1 MERIRTQIFHFG
13 TTRLEKL
20 FLAKHY
26 CTEIELE
33 KVYAVQKEYET
44 HIGTILLNW
53 GVITQEQLLEV
64 YSEYFSIALFN
75 RGNYGETHKVENSIP
90 NEFWLKYNLFPIVK
104 NTDKISLLTDNPY
117 NIKIFAFIEQE
128 LNLETEIF
136 LANTQTLDEYKILYE
151 EIDENSGIEYDEE
164 IDKLKELASE
174 APIIQKV
181 NAIFSR
187 AVNMR
192 VSDIHYESFKN
203 GMHVRFR
210 VDGKLQL
217 IERISA
223 VQKASIIARLKLL
236 SAMNIAENRLP
247 QDGRISIKVAGKD
260 IDIRASSIPT
270 ADGESF
276 VLRLL
281 GKQAVTYSLSHLDF
295 FEDHISILRDIM
307 QKPNGIFLTTGP
319 TGSGKT
325 TTLYSILNELNN
337 EDTKVIT
344 VEDPVEYEL
353 DGISQIQVKSEI
365 DFTFANALRSILR
378 QDPDVIMIGEIR
390 DEETARIAIQSALTG
405 HLVLSTL
412 HTNSALGAISRL
424 LDIGMEMFL
433 LNSSINAVMAQRLVR
448 KLCPHCKKE
457 TELLEETKSGLKI
470 DTLLRL
476 YPVDK
481 IEVYEPNGCE
491 ECNFTGY
498 KGRLPVAEIIPF
510 DSRLKDEFES
520 NENFSDIGKLGYR
533 SLKEDGILK
542 YLVGLTS
549 LNELSAL

>member
-1 MERIRTQIFHFG
+1 MEALF
-13 TTRLEKL
+13 LEK
-20 FLAKHY
+20 KY

-33 KVYAVQKEYET
+33 KVYAVQKEYQG

-53 GVITQEQLLEV
+53 GILTQEQLLEV
-64 YSEYFSIALFN
+64 YSEYFSIPLFDRN
-75 RGNYGETHKVENSIP
+75 NYGNAQKIETTIP
-90 NEFWLKYNLFPIVK
+90 NDFWLKYNLFPIK
-104 NTDKISLLTDNPY
+104 LESEIIYLLTDDPY
-117 NIKIFAFIEQE
+117 NIKIFSFIEQE
-128 LNLETEIF
+128 LNLETRLF
-136 LANTQTLDEYKILYE
+136 LANTQTLDEYKMLYE
-151 EIDENSGIEYDEE
+151 EIDEDGGIEYDEE

-181 NAIFSR
+181 NAIFTR
-187 AVNMR
+187 AVNMH

-217 IERISA
+217 IERINA
-223 VQKASIIARLKLL
+223 GQKASIIARLKLL

-281 GKQAVTYSLSHLDF
+281 GKQAVTYSLAYLDF
-295 FEDHISILRDIM
+295 FEDHVQLLQEIM
-307 QKPNGIFLTTGP
+307 KKPNGIFLTTGP

-325 TTLYSILNELNN
+325 TTLYSILNELNT

-390 DEETARIAIQSALTG
+390 DEETAQIAIQSALTG

-448 KLCPHCKKE
+448 KLCPSCKKE
-457 TELLEETKSGLKI
+457 SQLSDEIKEGLKVDELLN
-470 DTLLRL
+470 L

-481 IEVYEPNGCE
+481 VTIFEPNGCE

-510 DSRLKDEFES
+510 DSRLKDEFEK

-533 SLKEDGILK
+533 SLREDGILK

-549 LNELSAL
+549 LSELSAL

>member
-1 MERIRTQIFHFG
+1 ME
-13 TTRLEKL
+13 EL
-20 FLAKHY
+20 FLAKGY
-26 CTEIELE
+26 CTQIELE
-33 KVYAVQKEYET
+33 KVYAVQKEYQG

-53 GVITQEQLLEV
+53 GIITQEQLIEV
-64 YSEYFSIALFN
+64 YSEYFSIPVFN
-75 RGNYGETHKVENSIP
+75 SDDFDDIKKIETTIP
-90 NEFWLKYNLFPIVK
+90 NEFWLKYNLFPIK
-104 NTDKISLLTDNPY
+104 EDRDYIYLLTNDPY
-117 NIKIFAFIEQE
+117 NIKVFSFIEQE
-128 LNLETEIF
+128 LQKEIKLF
-136 LANTQTLDEYKILYE
+136 LTTTQILDEYRLLYE
-151 EIDENSGIEYDEE
+151 EIDEGDGIEYDEE

-187 AVNMR
+187 AVGMR

-203 GMHVRFR
+203 GMNVRFR
-210 VDGKLQL
+210 IDGKLQL
-217 IERISA
+217 IERISSA
-223 VQKASIIARLKLL
+223 QKASIIARLKLL
-236 SAMNIAENRLP
+236 SSMNIAENRLP
-247 QDGRISIKVAGKD
+247 QDGRISIKVGGKD

-281 GKQAVTYSLSHLDF
+281 GKQAVTYSLGHLDF

-307 QKPNGIFLTTGP
+307 KKPNGIFLTTGP

-325 TTLYSILNELNN
+325 TTLYSILNELNS
-337 EDTKVIT
+337 EDTKIIT

-424 LDIGMEMFL
+424 LDIGIEMFL

-448 KLCPHCKKE
+448 KLCPACKKPSH
-457 TELLEETKSGLKI
+457 LSEEIREGLK
-470 DTLLRL
+470 
-476 YPVDK
+476 VDK
-481 IEVYEPNGCE
+481 LLKSYPIEEITVFEPHGCE

-510 DSRLKDEFES
+510 DNKVKSEFEKD
-520 NENFSDIGKLGYR
+520 ENFSDIEKLGYR
-533 SLKEDGILK
+533 SLREDGILK
-542 YLVGLTS
+542 YLIGLTS
-549 LNELSAL
+549 LQELGAL

>member
-1 MERIRTQIFHFG
+1 MET
-13 TTRLEKL
+13 L
-20 FLAKHY
+20 FLAKKY
-26 CTEIELE
+26 CSELELE
-33 KVYAVQKEYET
+33 KVHAVQKEYEG

-53 GVITQEQLLEV
+53 GIITQEQLLEV
-64 YSEYFSIALFN
+64 YSDYFSIPLFDPN
-75 RGNYGETHKVENSIP
+75 RHGEIQKIETFIP
-90 NEFWLKYNLFPIVK
+90 YEFWLKYNLFPIK
-104 NTDKISLLTDNPY
+104 QESKHIYLITDNPY
-117 NIKIFAFIEQE
+117 NLKVFSFIEQE
-128 LNLETEIF
+128 LDLEVNLV
-136 LANTQTLDEYKILYE
+136 LANTQELDLFKVLYENLDEE
-151 EIDENSGIEYDEE
+151 SGIEYDEE

-181 NAIFSR
+181 NAIFTR

-217 IERISA
+217 IERINA
-223 VQKASIIARLKLL
+223 GQKASIIARLKLL
-236 SAMNIAENRLP
+236 SSMNIAENRLP

-281 GKQAVTYSLSHLDF
+281 GKQAVTYSLAYLDF
-295 FEDHISILRDIM
+295 FEDHVKLLQEIM

-325 TTLYSILNELNN
+325 TTLYSILNELNT

-390 DEETARIAIQSALTG
+390 DSETAKIAIQSALTG

-412 HTNSALGAISRL
+412 HTNSAVGAIARL
-424 LDIGMEMFL
+424 LDMGMEYFL
-433 LNSSINAVMAQRLVR
+433 LKSSIVGLMAQRLSR
-448 KLCPHCKKE
+448 KLCTECKELTNVTQEQRAAYNIDELEKYIESPLNPSKAVGCKK
-457 TELLEETKSGLKI
+457 
-470 DTLLRL
+470 
-476 YPVDK
+476 
-481 IEVYEPNGCE
+481 
-491 ECNFTGY
+491 CNFTGY
-498 KGRLPVAEIIPF
+498 KGRMPILEIVPF
-510 DSRLKDEFES
+510 DEKLVQKIDANRDFD
-520 NENFSDIGKLGYR
+520 DIRSLGYR
-533 SLKEDGILK
+533 TLQDDGVLKFLQGEISIEEVIKL
-542 YLVGLTS
+542 
-549 LNELSAL
+549 A

>member
-1 MERIRTQIFHFG
+1 MEELF
-13 TTRLEKL
+13 LEK
-20 FLAKHY
+20 KY
-26 CTEIELE
+26 CTQIELE
-33 KVYAVQKEYET
+33 KVYAVQKEYQG

-64 YSEYFSIALFN
+64 YSEYFSIPLFN
-75 RGNYGETHKVENSIP
+75 RDNYGDTQKIETSIP
-90 NEFWLKYNLFPIVK
+90 HDFWLKYNLFPIK
-104 NTDKISLLTDNPY
+104 QENETIHLITDDPY
-117 NIKIFAFIEQE
+117 NIKIFSFIEQE
-128 LNLETEIF
+128 LNLETDIF
-136 LANTQTLDEYKILYE
+136 LANTQTLDEYKMLYE
-151 EIDENSGIEYDEE
+151 EIDEDGGIEYDEE

-181 NAIFSR
+181 NAIFTR

-217 IERISA
+217 IERINA
-223 VQKASIIARLKLL
+223 GQKASIIARLKLL
-236 SAMNIAENRLP
+236 SSMNIAENRLP

-281 GKQAVTYSLSHLDF
+281 GKQAVTYSLAYLDF
-295 FEDHISILRDIM
+295 FEDHVKLLQEIM
-307 QKPNGIFLTTGP
+307 KKPNGIFLTTGP

-448 KLCPHCKKE
+448 KLCPSCKKE
-457 TELLEETKSGLKI
+457 SHLSPETKEGLKI
-470 DTLLRL
+470 DELLNL

-481 IEVYEPNGCE
+481 ITIFEPNGCE

-510 DSRLKDEFES
+510 DSRLKDEFEKD
-520 NENFSDIGKLGYR
+520 ENFSDIGKLGYR
-533 SLKEDGILK
+533 SLREDGILK

-549 LNELSAL
+549 LSELSAL

>member
-1 MERIRTQIFHFG
+1 
-13 TTRLEKL
+13 LEEL
-20 FLAKHY
+20 FLAKGY
-26 CTEIELE
+26 CTEVELE
-33 KVYAVQKEYET
+33 KVRAVQKEYQG

-53 GVITQEQLLEV
+53 GIITQEQLLEV
-64 YSEYFSIALFN
+64 YSEYFSIPLFN
-75 RGNYGETHKVENSIP
+75 RDNFGEAQKVETTISDD
-90 NEFWLKYNLFPIVK
+90 FWLKYNLFPIQKDNKKIYLV
-104 NTDKISLLTDNPY
+104 TDEPY
-117 NIKIFAFIEQE
+117 NIKVFSFVEQE
-128 LNLETEIF
+128 LDLEVQLF
-136 LANTQTLDEYKILYE
+136 LANTQTLDEYKMLYE
-151 EIDENSGIEYDEE
+151 EIDDDGGIEYDEE

-181 NAIFSR
+181 NAIFTR
-187 AVNMR
+187 AVGMR

-223 VQKASIIARLKLL
+223 SQKASIIARLKLL
-236 SAMNIAENRLP
+236 SSMNIAENRLP

-281 GKQAVTYSLSHLDF
+281 GKQAVTYSLEYLDF
-295 FEDHISILRDIM
+295 FEDHVNLLKEIM
-307 QKPNGIFLTTGP
+307 KKPNGIFLTTGP

-325 TTLYSILNELNN
+325 TTLYSILNELNT

-424 LDIGMEMFL
+424 LDIGIEMFL

-448 KLCPHCKKE
+448 KLCPSCKKE
-457 TELLEETKSGLKI
+457 SELSNEMREGLKVDELLK
-470 DTLLRL
+470 R
-476 YPVDK
+476 YPIDK
-481 IEVYEPNGCE
+481 ITTFEPHGCE

-510 DSRLKDEFES
+510 DNRVKDEFEKD
-520 NENFSDIGKLGYR
+520 ENFSDIGKLGYR
-533 SLKEDGILK
+533 SLREDGILK

-549 LNELSAL
+549 LSELGAL

>member
-1 MERIRTQIFHFG
+1 MEN
-13 TTRLEKL
+13 L
-20 FLAKHY
+20 FLKKGY

-33 KVYAVQKEYET
+33 KVYAVQKEYQT

-64 YSEYFSIALFN
+64 YSEYFGIPLFN
-75 RGNYGETHKVENSIP
+75 RGTYEEAQKIETSIP
-90 NEFWLKYNLFPIVK
+90 NEFFLKYNLFPIVK
-104 NTDKISLLTDNPY
+104 DSKKISLITDNPY
-117 NIKIFAFIEQE
+117 NINIFSFIEQE
-128 LNLETEIF
+128 LDIEGDIF
-136 LANTQTLDEYKILYE
+136 LANTQSLDEYKILYE

-181 NAIFSR
+181 NAIFTR

-192 VSDIHYESFKN
+192 VSDIHYEAFKN

-217 IERISA
+217 IERITA
-223 VQKASIIARLKLL
+223 GQKASIIARLKLL

-325 TTLYSILNELNN
+325 TTLYGALNEIKSVT
-337 EDTKVIT
+337 DKTIT
-344 VEDPVEYEL
+344 VEDPVEYQMEGIQQVQINKNAEL
-353 DGISQIQVKSEI
+353 GFPD
-365 DFTFANALRSILR
+365 ALRSILR
-378 QDPDVIMIGEIR
+378 QDPDKIMIGEIR
-390 DEETARIAIQSALTG
+390 DQETLRIAIQAALTG

-412 HTNSALGAISRL
+412 HTNSALAAIGRMLDMGIESYLISGALVAIQ
-424 LDIGMEMFL
+424 G
-433 LNSSINAVMAQRLVR
+433 QRLVR
-448 KLCPHCKKE
+448 KICQNCKEK
-457 TELLEETKSGLKI
+457 TELSPKLYEDIKNYVPADATFYEGKGCAICNDSGYAGREMISEVLVISELMSTMIANGASKEELAI
-470 DTLLRL
+470 QA
-476 YPVDK
+476 DK
-481 IEVYEPNGCE
+481 EGFFSMFQDGIQKALAGK
-491 ECNFTGY
+491 TTA
-498 KGRLPVAEIIPF
+498 KEII
-510 DSRLKDEFES
+510 RVA
-520 NENFSDIGKLGYR
+520 R
-533 SLKEDGILK
+533 S
-542 YLVGLTS
+542 
-549 LNELSAL
+549 

>member
-1 MERIRTQIFHFG
+1 
-13 TTRLEKL
+13 LENL
-20 FLAKHY
+20 FLKKGY

-33 KVYAVQKEYET
+33 KVYAVQKEYQT

-53 GVITQEQLLEV
+53 GVITQEQLIEV
-64 YSEYFSIALFN
+64 YSEYFSISLFN
-75 RGNYGETHKVENSIP
+75 KSMSGEAQKIETSIP
-90 NEFWLKYNLFPIVK
+90 NSFWLKYNLFPII
-104 NTDKISLLTDNPY
+104 NLHQKISLITDNPY
-117 NIKIFAFIEQE
+117 NIKIFSFIEQE
-128 LNLETEIF
+128 LELEVELF

-151 EIDENSGIEYDEE
+151 EIDENSGVEYDEE

-181 NAIFSR
+181 NAIFTR

-223 VQKASIIARLKLL
+223 GQKASIIARLKLL

-307 QKPNGIFLTTGP
+307 KKPNGIFLTTGP

-325 TTLYSILNELNN
+325 TTLYSILNELNS

-448 KLCPHCKKE
+448 KLCPHCKE
-457 TELLEETKSGLKI
+457 STTISHEINEGLKI
-470 DTLLRL
+470 NDLLSL
-476 YPVDK
+476 YPVEE
-481 IEVYEPNGCE
+481 ITVFEPKGCD

-510 DSRLKDEFES
+510 DSKLKDEFEK

-533 SLKEDGILK
+533 SLREDGILK

-549 LNELSAL
+549 LSELGSL

>member
-1 MERIRTQIFHFG
+1 
-13 TTRLEKL
+13 
-20 FLAKHY
+20 
-26 CTEIELE
+26 
-33 KVYAVQKEYET
+33 
-44 HIGTILLNW
+44 
-53 GVITQEQLLEV
+53 
-64 YSEYFSIALFN
+64 
-75 RGNYGETHKVENSIP
+75 
-90 NEFWLKYNLFPIVK
+90 
-104 NTDKISLLTDNPY
+104 
-117 NIKIFAFIEQE
+117 
-128 LNLETEIF
+128 
-136 LANTQTLDEYKILYE
+136 
-151 EIDENSGIEYDEE
+151 
-164 IDKLKELASE
+164 
-174 APIIQKV
+174 
-181 NAIFSR
+181 
-187 AVNMR
+187 
-192 VSDIHYESFKN
+192 
-203 GMHVRFR
+203 
-210 VDGKLQL
+210 
-217 IERISA
+217 
-223 VQKASIIARLKLL
+223 
-236 SAMNIAENRLP
+236 MNIAENRLP

-307 QKPNGIFLTTGP
+307 KKPNGIFLTTGP

-448 KLCPHCKKE
+448 KLCPHCKEE
-457 TELLEETKSGLKI
+457 TELLNETKSGLKI
-470 DTLLRL
+470 DKLLER
-476 YPVDK
+476 YPVEK
-481 IEVYEPNGCE
+481 IEVYEPKGCE

-510 DSRLKDEFES
+510 DSRLKDEFEA

-533 SLKEDGILK
+533 SLREDGILK

-549 LNELSAL
+549 LSELGAL

>member
-1 MERIRTQIFHFG
+1 MEEIFLNRG
-13 TTRLEKL
+13 
-20 FLAKHY
+20 Y
-26 CTEIELE
+26 CTEDDIE
-33 KVYAVQKEYET
+33 KVKAVQKEFQGR
-44 HIGTILLNW
+44 IGVMLLNW
-53 GVITQEQLLEV
+53 GVITQDQLLEV
-64 YSEYFSIALFN
+64 YSEYFSIPLFD
-75 RGNYGETHKVENSIP
+75 RSLYGDATKIITDIP
-90 NEFWLKYNLFPIVK
+90 NEFWLKHNLFPLKKDTSTIY
-104 NTDKISLLTDNPY
+104 LLSDDPY
-117 NIKIFAFIEQE
+117 KAKIFSFIEQE
-128 LNLETEIF
+128 LNLEVKSL
-136 LANTQTLDEYKILYE
+136 LAITQVLDEYKILYE
-151 EIDENSGIEYDEE
+151 DMDDSDGIEYDEE

-181 NAIFSR
+181 NSIFTR

-217 IERISA
+217 VERISA
-223 VQKASIIARLKLL
+223 SQKSSIIARLKLL

-281 GKQAVTYSLSHLDF
+281 GKQAVTYSLAHLDF
-295 FEDHISILRDIM
+295 FDDHIKLLREIV
-307 QKPNGIFLTTGP
+307 KTPHGIFLTTGP

-325 TTLYSILNELNN
+325 TTLYSILNELNT

-448 KLCPHCKKE
+448 KLCPNCKVESSLTKE
-457 TELLEETKSGLKI
+457 SREGLKI
-470 DTLLRL
+470 DELLQL
-476 YPVDK
+476 YPLDRVS
-481 IEVYEPNGCE
+481 IFEPSGCE

-510 DSRLKDEFES
+510 NHQVKDEFEKNS
-520 NENFSDIGKLGYR
+520 NFSDIGRLGYR
-533 SLKEDGILK
+533 SLKEDAILK
-542 YLVGLTS
+542 YLSGLTS
-549 LNELSAL
+549 LQELSGI

>member
-1 MERIRTQIFHFG
+1 MET
-13 TTRLEKL
+13 L
-20 FLAKHY
+20 FLERGY
-26 CTEIELE
+26 CTPEDIE
-33 KVYAVQKEYET
+33 KVAVVQKEY
-44 HIGTILLNW
+44 HSRIGIMLLNW
-53 GVITQEQLLEV
+53 GVITQEQLLDV
-64 YSEYFSIALFN
+64 YSNFFKIPLFQKSIDVDVEKI
-75 RGNYGETHKVENSIP
+75 ETTIQN
-90 NEFWLKYNLFPIVK
+90 NFWIQHNLFPFKK
-104 NTDKISLLTDNPY
+104 NLHLLYLLTDNPY
-117 NIKIFAFIEQE
+117 SSKIVSFVEQE
-128 LNLETEIF
+128 LDIDVEIF
-136 LANTQTLDEYKILYE
+136 LTDTQTVDEYRVLYE
-151 EIDENSGIEYDEE
+151 NVEENSGIEYDEE

-181 NAIFSR
+181 NSIFTR

-217 IERISA
+217 IERITA
-223 VQKASIIARLKLL
+223 MQKASIIARLKLL

-307 QKPNGIFLTTGP
+307 KKPNGIFLTTGP

-325 TTLYSILNELNN
+325 TTLYSILNELNT

-390 DEETARIAIQSALTG
+390 DQETARIAIQSALTG

-448 KLCPHCKKE
+448 KLCPECKKE
-457 TELLEETKSGLKI
+457 TDLLDETTEGLKI
-470 DTLLRL
+470 HSLLQR
-476 YPVDK
+476 YPLDK
-481 IEVYEPNGCE
+481 VEVYEPTGCE
-491 ECNFTGY
+491 SCNFTGY

-510 DSRLKDEFES
+510 NNELKDEFEK

-549 LNELSAL
+549 LQELSAL

>member
-1 MERIRTQIFHFG
+1 
-13 TTRLEKL
+13 LETL
-20 FLAKHY
+20 FLAKKY
-26 CTEIELE
+26 CTETELE
-33 KVYAVQKEYET
+33 KVFAVQKEYQG
-44 HIGTILLNW
+44 HVGTILLNW
-53 GVITQEQLLEV
+53 GVITQDQLLEV
-64 YSEYFSIALFN
+64 YSEYFSISLFN
-75 RGNYGETHKVENSIP
+75 RTNYGETQKVETSIP
-90 NEFWLKYNLFPIVK
+90 NDFWIKYNLFPIEQD
-104 NTDKISLLTDNPY
+104 NEIIYLLTNDPY
-117 NIKIFAFIEQE
+117 NVKIFSFIEQE
-128 LNLETEIF
+128 LNLEINLL
-136 LANTQTLDEYKILYE
+136 LANTQALDEYKVLYE
-151 EIDENSGIEYDEE
+151 NIDEDFGIEYDEE

-181 NAIFSR
+181 NAIFTR
-187 AVNMR
+187 AVSMR

-217 IERISA
+217 IERISVA
-223 VQKASIIARLKLL
+223 QKASIIARLKLL
-236 SAMNIAENRLP
+236 SSMNIAENRLP

-295 FEDHISILRDIM
+295 FEDHISVLRDIM

-448 KLCPHCKKE
+448 KLCPSCKQKV
-457 TELLEETKSGLKI
+457 ELLNETNEGLKI
-470 DTLLRL
+470 DKLLKL
-476 YPVDK
+476 YP
-481 IEVYEPNGCE
+481 IEEITVFEPKGCE

-510 DSRLKDEFES
+510 DSKLKNEFEQ

-533 SLKEDGILK
+533 SLKEDAILK

-549 LNELSAL
+549 LQELSVL

>member
-1 MERIRTQIFHFG
+1 ME
-13 TTRLEKL
+13 LD
-20 FLAKHY
+20 
-26 CTEIELE
+26 
-33 KVYAVQKEYET
+33 KVYAVQKEYHT

-64 YSEYFSIALFN
+64 YSDYFKIPLFDKN
-75 RGNYGETHKVENSIP
+75 SQLEVEKIETTIP
-90 NEFWLKYNLFPIVK
+90 VDFWLKYNLFPIK
-104 NTDKISLLTDNPY
+104 EESDSISLITDNPY
-117 NIKIFAFIEQE
+117 NIKIFSFIEQE
-128 LNLETEIF
+128 LAVEINLF
-136 LANTQTLDEYKILYE
+136 LANRQALDEYKVLYE
-151 EIDENSGIEYDEE
+151 EIDENSGVEYDEE

-181 NAIFSR
+181 NAIFTR

-192 VSDIHYESFKN
+192 VSDIHYEAFKN

-217 IERISA
+217 IERITA
-223 VQKASIIARLKLL
+223 AQKASIIARLKLL
-236 SAMNIAENRLP
+236 SSMNIAENRLP

-295 FEDHISILRDIM
+295 FEDHIAILRDIM
-307 QKPNGIFLTTGP
+307 KKPNGIFLTTGP

-325 TTLYSILNELNN
+325 TTLYSILNELNS

-448 KLCPHCKKE
+448 KLCSSCKVESELSKE
-457 TELLEETKSGLKI
+457 TKEGLKI
-470 DTLLRL
+470 PELMRL

-481 IEVYEPNGCE
+481 VTIFEPSGCE
-491 ECNFTGY
+491 ACNFTGY

-510 DSRLKDEFES
+510 DSRLKNEFEA
-520 NENFSDIGKLGYR
+520 NENFSDIAKLGYR

-549 LNELSAL
+549 LSELSAL

>member
-1 MERIRTQIFHFG
+1 METLF
-13 TTRLEKL
+13 LEK
-20 FLAKHY
+20 KY
-26 CTEIELE
+26 CTEVELE
-33 KVYAVQKEYET
+33 KVYAVQKEYKG

-64 YSEYFSIALFN
+64 YSEYFSIPLFN
-75 RGNYGETHKVENSIP
+75 KDLYPVSQKIETTIP
-90 NEFWLKYNLFPIVK
+90 NEFWLKYNIFPLK
-104 NTDKISLLTDNPY
+104 EDNNKIYLLTDEPY
-117 NIKIFAFIEQE
+117 NIKIFSFIEQE
-128 LNLETEIF
+128 LKLEVVLF
-136 LANTQTLDEYKILYE
+136 LTNTQLLDEYKILYE
-151 EIDENSGIEYDEE
+151 DVDGDSGIEYDEE

-181 NAIFSR
+181 NAIFTR
-187 AVNMR
+187 AVTMR

-217 IERISA
+217 IERITIA
-223 VQKASIIARLKLL
+223 QKASIIARLKLL
-236 SAMNIAENRLP
+236 SSMNIAENRLP

-281 GKQAVTYSLSHLDF
+281 GKQAVTYSLGYLDF
-295 FEDHISILRDIM
+295 FDDHINILRDIM
-307 QKPNGIFLTTGP
+307 KKPNGIFLTTGP

-325 TTLYSILNELNN
+325 TTLYSILNELNS

-448 KLCPHCKKE
+448 KLCPDCKKE
-457 TELLEETKSGLKI
+457 TTFLEETKEGLKI
-470 DTLLRL
+470 DRLLDL
-476 YPVDK
+476 YPLDK
-481 IEVYEPNGCE
+481 IEVYEPVGCE
-491 ECNFTGY
+491 QCNFTGY

-510 DSRLKDEFES
+510 NNKLKDEFEK

-549 LNELSAL
+549 LQELGSL

>member
-1 MERIRTQIFHFG
+1 ME
-13 TTRLEKL
+13 EL
-20 FLAKHY
+20 FLAKGY
-26 CTEIELE
+26 CTEVELE
-33 KVYAVQKEYET
+33 KVRAVQKEYQG

-53 GVITQEQLLEV
+53 GIITQEQLLEV
-64 YSEYFSIALFN
+64 YSEYFSIPLFN
-75 RGNYGETHKVENSIP
+75 RDSFGEAQKVETTISDD
-90 NEFWLKYNLFPIVK
+90 FWLKYNLFPIQKDNKKIYLV
-104 NTDKISLLTDNPY
+104 TDEPY
-117 NIKIFAFIEQE
+117 NIKVFSFVEQE
-128 LNLETEIF
+128 LDLEVQLF
-136 LANTQTLDEYKILYE
+136 LANTQILDEYKMLYE
-151 EIDENSGIEYDEE
+151 EIDDDGGIEYDEE

-181 NAIFSR
+181 NAIFTR
-187 AVNMR
+187 AVGMR

-223 VQKASIIARLKLL
+223 SQKASIIARLKLL
-236 SAMNIAENRLP
+236 SSMNIAENRLP

-281 GKQAVTYSLSHLDF
+281 GKQAVTYSLEYLDF
-295 FEDHISILRDIM
+295 FEDHVNLLKEIM
-307 QKPNGIFLTTGP
+307 KKPNGIFLTTGP

-325 TTLYSILNELNN
+325 TTLYSILNELNT

-424 LDIGMEMFL
+424 LDIGIEMFL

-448 KLCPHCKKE
+448 KLCPSCKKE
-457 TELLEETKSGLKI
+457 SELSNEMREGLKVDELLK
-470 DTLLRL
+470 R

-481 IEVYEPNGCE
+481 ITTFEPHGCE

-510 DSRLKDEFES
+510 DNRVKDEFEKD
-520 NENFSDIGKLGYR
+520 ENFSDIGKLGYR
-533 SLKEDGILK
+533 SLREDGILK

-549 LNELSAL
+549 LSELGAL

>member
-1 MERIRTQIFHFG
+1 ME
-13 TTRLEKL
+13 EL
-20 FLAKHY
+20 FLAKKY
-26 CTEIELE
+26 CTISELE
-33 KVYAVQKEYET
+33 KVRAVQKEYQG

-53 GVITQEQLLEV
+53 GIITQEQLLEV
-64 YSEYFSIALFN
+64 YSEYFSIPLFKRDN
-75 RGNYGETHKVENSIP
+75 FGEAQKIETSIP
-90 NEFWLKYNLFPIVK
+90 NDFWLKYNLLPIK
-104 NTDKISLLTDNPY
+104 KDNKKIYLITDDPY
-117 NIKIFAFIEQE
+117 NIKVFSFIEQE
-128 LNLETEIF
+128 LNLEIALF
-136 LANTQTLDEYKILYE
+136 LATTQTLDEYKVLYE
-151 EIDENSGIEYDEE
+151 EIDDNGDIEYDEE

-181 NAIFSR
+181 NAIFTR

-217 IERISA
+217 IERISSS
-223 VQKASIIARLKLL
+223 QKASIIARLKLL

-281 GKQAVTYSLSHLDF
+281 GKQAVTYSLEYLDF
-295 FEDHISILRDIM
+295 FEDHVNLLQEIM
-307 QKPNGIFLTTGP
+307 KKPNGIFLTTGP

-325 TTLYSILNELNN
+325 TTLYSILNELNT

-424 LDIGMEMFL
+424 LDIGIEMFL

-448 KLCPHCKKE
+448 KLCPSCKKE
-457 TELLEETKSGLKI
+457 SQLSNEMREGLKV
-470 DTLLRL
+470 DKLLKL
-476 YPVDK
+476 YPVDN
-481 IEVYEPNGCE
+481 ITTFEPHGCE

-510 DSRLKDEFES
+510 NNKIKNEFEKD
-520 NENFSDIGKLGYR
+520 ENFSDIGELGYR
-533 SLKEDGILK
+533 SLREDGILK
-542 YLVGLTS
+542 YLIGLTS
-549 LNELSAL
+549 LSELGAL

>member
-1 MERIRTQIFHFG
+1 MET
-13 TTRLEKL
+13 L
-20 FLAKHY
+20 FLAKKY
-26 CTEIELE
+26 CTETELE
-33 KVYAVQKEYET
+33 KVFAVQKEYQG
-44 HIGTILLNW
+44 HVGTILLNW
-53 GVITQEQLLEV
+53 GVITQDQLLEV
-64 YSEYFSIALFN
+64 YSEYFSISLFN
-75 RGNYGETHKVENSIP
+75 RTNYGETQKVETSIP
-90 NEFWLKYNLFPIVK
+90 NDFWIKYNLFPIEQ
-104 NTDKISLLTDNPY
+104 DSEIIYLLTNDPY
-117 NIKIFAFIEQE
+117 NVKIFSFIEQE
-128 LNLETEIF
+128 LNLEINLL
-136 LANTQTLDEYKILYE
+136 LANTQALDEYKVLYE
-151 EIDENSGIEYDEE
+151 NIDEDFGIEYDEE

-181 NAIFSR
+181 NAIFTR
-187 AVNMR
+187 AVSMR

-217 IERISA
+217 IERISVA
-223 VQKASIIARLKLL
+223 QKASIIARLKLL
-236 SAMNIAENRLP
+236 SSMNIAENRLP

-295 FEDHISILRDIM
+295 FEDHISVLRDIM

-448 KLCPHCKKE
+448 KLCPSCKQKV
-457 TELLEETKSGLKI
+457 ELLNETNEGLKI
-470 DTLLRL
+470 DKLLKL
-476 YPVDK
+476 YP
-481 IEVYEPNGCE
+481 IEEITVFEPKGCE

-510 DSRLKDEFES
+510 DSKLKNEFEQ

-533 SLKEDGILK
+533 SLKEDAILK

-549 LNELSAL
+549 LQELSVL

>member
-1 MERIRTQIFHFG
+1 MEEI
-13 TTRLEKL
+13 
-20 FLAKHY
+20 FLAKGY
-26 CTEIELE
+26 CTEIEIE
-33 KVYAVQKEYET
+33 KVRAVQKEYQG

-53 GVITQEQLLEV
+53 GIITEEQLLEV
-64 YSEYFSIALFN
+64 YAEYFSIPIFN
-75 RGNYGETHKVENSIP
+75 RADYEDAKKIETTIP
-90 NEFWLKYNLFPIVK
+90 NDFWLKYNIFPILLDK
-104 NTDKISLLTDNPY
+104 NSINLITDNPY
-117 NIKIFAFIEQE
+117 NIKIFSFIEQE
-128 LNLETEIF
+128 LEVETHIF
-136 LANTQTLDEYKILYE
+136 LASVQSIDEYRVLYE
-151 EIDENSGIEYDEE
+151 EIDEDSGVEYDEE

-181 NAIFSR
+181 NAIFTR

-217 IERISA
+217 IERINA
-223 VQKASIIARLKLL
+223 GQKASIIARLKLL
-236 SAMNIAENRLP
+236 SSMNIAENRLP

-281 GKQAVTYSLSHLDF
+281 GKQAVTYSLAYLDF
-295 FEDHISILRDIM
+295 FEDHVEILRDIM
-307 QKPNGIFLTTGP
+307 KKPNGIFLTTGP

-325 TTLYSILNELNN
+325 TTLYSILNELNS

-448 KLCPHCKKE
+448 KLCPACKKE
-457 TELLEETKSGLKI
+457 SELSNETREGLKV
-470 DTLLRL
+470 DNLLKL
-476 YPVDK
+476 YPIDN
-481 IEVYEPNGCE
+481 ITLFEPNGCE

-510 DSRLKDEFES
+510 DSILKDEFEK

-533 SLKEDGILK
+533 SLREDGILK

-549 LNELSAL
+549 LSELSSL

>member
-1 MERIRTQIFHFG
+1 ME
-13 TTRLEKL
+13 EL
-20 FLAKHY
+20 FLAKGY
-26 CTEIELE
+26 CTEVELE
-33 KVYAVQKEYET
+33 KVRAVQKEYQG

-53 GVITQEQLLEV
+53 GIITQEQLLEV
-64 YSEYFSIALFN
+64 YSEYFSIPLFN
-75 RGNYGETHKVENSIP
+75 RDNFGEAQKVETSISDD
-90 NEFWLKYNLFPIVK
+90 FWLKSNLFPITKDSK
-104 NTDKISLLTDNPY
+104 NIYLLTDDPY
-117 NIKIFAFIEQE
+117 NIKIFSFVEQE
-128 LNLETEIF
+128 LNLEVDLF

-151 EIDENSGIEYDEE
+151 EIEDDGIEYDEE

-181 NAIFSR
+181 NAIFTR

-223 VQKASIIARLKLL
+223 SQKASIIARLKLL
-236 SAMNIAENRLP
+236 SSMNIAENRLP

-281 GKQAVTYSLSHLDF
+281 GKQAVTYSLEYLDF
-295 FEDHISILRDIM
+295 FEDHVNLLKEIM
-307 QKPNGIFLTTGP
+307 KKPNGIFLTTGP

-325 TTLYSILNELNN
+325 TTLYSILNELNT

-424 LDIGMEMFL
+424 LDIGIEMFL

-448 KLCPHCKKE
+448 KLCPSCKKE
-457 TELLEETKSGLKI
+457 SELSNEMREGLKVDELLK
-470 DTLLRL
+470 R

-481 IEVYEPNGCE
+481 ITTFEPHGCE

-510 DSRLKDEFES
+510 DSKVKDEFEKD
-520 NENFSDIGKLGYR
+520 ENFSDIGKLGYR
-533 SLKEDGILK
+533 SLREDGILK

-549 LNELSAL
+549 LSELGAL

>member
-1 MERIRTQIFHFG
+1 MEA
-13 TTRLEKL
+13 L
-20 FLAKHY
+20 FIAKKY
-26 CTEIELE
+26 CTENELE
-33 KVYAVQKEYET
+33 KVYAVQKEYQG

-64 YSEYFSIALFN
+64 YSEYFSIPLFN
-75 RGNYGETHKVENSIP
+75 RDDFAEAQKVETSIP
-90 NEFWLKYNLFPIVK
+90 NDFWLKYNLFPVK
-104 NTDKISLLTDNPY
+104 QENKTIYLLTDDPY
-117 NIKIFAFIEQE
+117 NIKIFSFIEQE
-128 LNLETEIF
+128 LDLEISLF
-136 LANTQTLDEYKILYE
+136 LATTQTLDEYKMLYE
-151 EIDENSGIEYDEE
+151 EIDDDEGIEYDEE

-181 NAIFSR
+181 NAIFTR

-217 IERISA
+217 IERINA
-223 VQKASIIARLKLL
+223 GQKASIIARLKLL
-236 SAMNIAENRLP
+236 SSMNIAENRLP

-281 GKQAVTYSLSHLDF
+281 GKQAVTYSLAYLDF
-295 FEDHISILRDIM
+295 FEDHVKLLQEIM
-307 QKPNGIFLTTGP
+307 KKPNGIFLTTGP

-325 TTLYSILNELNN
+325 TTLYSILNELNT

-390 DEETARIAIQSALTG
+390 DEETASIAIQSALTG

-448 KLCPHCKKE
+448 KLCPSCKKE
-457 TELLEETKSGLKI
+457 SLLSEEIKEGLKVDELLN
-470 DTLLRL
+470 L
-476 YPVDK
+476 YPIDK
-481 IEVYEPNGCE
+481 VTVFEPNGCE

-510 DSRLKDEFES
+510 DSRLKDEFEK
-520 NENFSDIGKLGYR
+520 NENFSDIKKLGYR

-549 LNELSAL
+549 LSELSAL

>member
-1 MERIRTQIFHFG
+1 ME
-13 TTRLEKL
+13 EL
-20 FLAKHY
+20 FLAKGY
-26 CTEIELE
+26 CTEVELE
-33 KVYAVQKEYET
+33 KVRAVQKEYQG

-53 GVITQEQLLEV
+53 GIITQEQLLEV
-64 YSEYFSIALFN
+64 YSEYFSIPLFN
-75 RGNYGETHKVENSIP
+75 RDNFGEAQKVETSIP
-90 NEFWLKYNLFPIVK
+90 DEFWLKYNLFPIKKDSK
-104 NTDKISLLTDNPY
+104 NIYLITDDPY
-117 NIKIFAFIEQE
+117 HIKVFSFVEQE
-128 LNLETEIF
+128 LDLEVQLF
-136 LANTQTLDEYKILYE
+136 LANTQTLDEYKMLYE
-151 EIDENSGIEYDEE
+151 EIDDDGGIEYDEE

-181 NAIFSR
+181 NAIFTR

-223 VQKASIIARLKLL
+223 SQKASIIARLKLL
-236 SAMNIAENRLP
+236 SSMNIAENRLP

-281 GKQAVTYSLSHLDF
+281 GKQAVTYSLEYLDF
-295 FEDHISILRDIM
+295 FEDHVNLLKEIM
-307 QKPNGIFLTTGP
+307 KKPNGIFLTTGP

-325 TTLYSILNELNN
+325 TTLYSILNELNT

-424 LDIGMEMFL
+424 LDIGIEMFL

-448 KLCPHCKKE
+448 KLCPSCKKE
-457 TELLEETKSGLKI
+457 SELSNEMREGLKVDELLK
-470 DTLLRL
+470 R
-476 YPVDK
+476 YPIDK
-481 IEVYEPNGCE
+481 ITTFEPHGCE

-510 DSRLKDEFES
+510 DNRVKDEFEKD
-520 NENFSDIGKLGYR
+520 ENFSDIGKLGYR
-533 SLKEDGILK
+533 SLREDGILK

-549 LNELSAL
+549 LSELGAL

>member
-1 MERIRTQIFHFG
+1 MET
-13 TTRLEKL
+13 L
-20 FLAKHY
+20 FLAKKY
-26 CTEIELE
+26 CSELELE
-33 KVYAVQKEYET
+33 KVHAVQKEYQG
-44 HIGTILLNW
+44 HIGIILLNW
-53 GVITQEQLLEV
+53 GIITQEQLLEV
-64 YSEYFSIALFN
+64 YSDYFSIPLFDPN
-75 RGNYGETHKVENSIP
+75 RHGEIQKIETSIP
-90 NEFWLKYNLFPIVK
+90 YEFWLKYNLFPIK
-104 NTDKISLLTDNPY
+104 KEPKHIDLITDNPY
-117 NIKIFAFIEQE
+117 NLKVFSFIEQE
-128 LNLETEIF
+128 LDLEVNLV
-136 LANTQTLDEYKILYE
+136 LANTQELDLFKVLYENLDEE
-151 EIDENSGIEYDEE
+151 SGVEYDEE

-181 NAIFSR
+181 NAIFTR

-217 IERISA
+217 IERIHA
-223 VQKASIIARLKLL
+223 GQKASIIARLKLL
-236 SAMNIAENRLP
+236 SSMNIAENRLP

-270 ADGESF
+270 GDGESF

-281 GKQAVTYSLSHLDF
+281 GKQAVTYSLAYLDF
-295 FEDHISILRDIM
+295 FEDHVKLLQEIM

-325 TTLYSILNELNN
+325 TTLYSILNELNT

-390 DEETARIAIQSALTG
+390 DKETASIAIQSALTG

-448 KLCPHCKKE
+448 KLCASCKNKVELSEEIKE
-457 TELLEETKSGLKI
+457 GLKVNELLE
-470 DTLLRL
+470 L

-481 IEVYEPNGCE
+481 VTVFEPKGCE

-510 DSRLKDEFES
+510 DSKLKNEFEKD
-520 NENFSDIGKLGYR
+520 ENFSDIGKLGYR
-533 SLKEDGILK
+533 SLREDGILK

-549 LNELSAL
+549 LSELNAL

>member
-1 MERIRTQIFHFG
+1 MEEIFLKKG
-13 TTRLEKL
+13 
-20 FLAKHY
+20 Y

-33 KVYAVQKEYET
+33 KVYAVQKEYQG

-53 GVITQEQLLEV
+53 GVITQEQLIEV
-64 YSEYFSIALFN
+64 YSEYFTIPLFDKS
-75 RGNYGETHKVENSIP
+75 NYEDAEKIDTSIP
-90 NEFWLKYNLFPIVK
+90 NEFWIKYNLFPIQK
-104 NTDKISLLTDNPY
+104 DNSNISLITDNPY

-128 LNLETEIF
+128 LNLDISIF
-136 LANTQTLDEYKILYE
+136 LATTQAIDEYKILYE
-151 EIDENSGIEYDEE
+151 DVDDDSGVEYDEE

-181 NAIFSR
+181 NAIFTR

-217 IERISA
+217 IERISVA
-223 VQKASIIARLKLL
+223 QKASIIARLKLL
-236 SAMNIAENRLP
+236 SSMNIAENRLP

-281 GKQAVTYSLSHLDF
+281 GKQAVTYSLAYLDF
-295 FEDHISILRDIM
+295 FEDHVTILRDIM
-307 QKPNGIFLTTGP
+307 KKPNGIFLTTGP

-325 TTLYSILNELNN
+325 TTLYSILNELNS

-448 KLCPHCKKE
+448 KLCPSCKKE
-457 TELLEETKSGLKI
+457 SKLSKESREGLKV
-470 DTLLRL
+470 DRLLKL
-476 YPVDK
+476 YP
-481 IEVYEPNGCE
+481 IEEITTFEPCGCE

-510 DSRLKDEFES
+510 DNRLKDEFEA

-533 SLKEDGILK
+533 SLREDGILK

-549 LNELSAL
+549 LSELSAL

>member
-1 MERIRTQIFHFG
+1 LEALF
-13 TTRLEKL
+13 LEK
-20 FLAKHY
+20 KY

-33 KVYAVQKEYET
+33 KVHAVQKEYQG

-53 GVITQEQLLEV
+53 GIITQEQLLEV
-64 YSEYFSIALFN
+64 YSKYFSIPLFD
-75 RGNYGETHKVENSIP
+75 RSNYGDAQKIETSIP
-90 NEFWLKYNLFPIVK
+90 NDFWLKYNLFPIK
-104 NTDKISLLTDNPY
+104 QESEIIHLLTDDPY
-117 NIKIFAFIEQE
+117 NIKIFSFIEQE
-128 LNLETEIF
+128 LNLETRLF
-136 LANTQTLDEYKILYE
+136 LANTQTLDEYKMLYE
-151 EIDENSGIEYDEE
+151 EIDEDGGIEYDEE

-181 NAIFSR
+181 NAIFTR

-217 IERISA
+217 IERINA
-223 VQKASIIARLKLL
+223 GQKASIIARLKLL
-236 SAMNIAENRLP
+236 SSMNIAENRLP

-281 GKQAVTYSLSHLDF
+281 GKQAVTYSLAYLDF
-295 FEDHISILRDIM
+295 FEDHVQLLQEIM
-307 QKPNGIFLTTGP
+307 KKPNGIFLTTGP

-325 TTLYSILNELNN
+325 TTLYSILNELNT

-390 DEETARIAIQSALTG
+390 DEETAQIAIQSALTG

-448 KLCPHCKKE
+448 KLCPSCKKE
-457 TELLEETKSGLKI
+457 SQLSDEIKEGLKVDELLN
-470 DTLLRL
+470 L

-481 IEVYEPNGCE
+481 VTIFEPNGCE

-510 DSRLKDEFES
+510 DNRLKDEFEK

-533 SLKEDGILK
+533 SLREDGILK

-549 LNELSAL
+549 LSELSAL

>member
-1 MERIRTQIFHFG
+1 ME
-13 TTRLEKL
+13 EL
-20 FLAKHY
+20 FLAKGY
-26 CTEIELE
+26 CTEVELE
-33 KVYAVQKEYET
+33 KVRAVQKEYQG

-53 GVITQEQLLEV
+53 GIITQEQLLEV
-64 YSEYFSIALFN
+64 YSEYFSIPLFN
-75 RGNYGETHKVENSIP
+75 RDNFGEAQKVETTISDD
-90 NEFWLKYNLFPIVK
+90 FWLKYNLFPIQKDNKKIYLV
-104 NTDKISLLTDNPY
+104 TDEPY
-117 NIKIFAFIEQE
+117 NIKVFSFVEQE
-128 LNLETEIF
+128 LDLEVQLF
-136 LANTQTLDEYKILYE
+136 LANTQTLDEYKMLYE
-151 EIDENSGIEYDEE
+151 EIDDDGGIEYDEE

-181 NAIFSR
+181 NAIFTR
-187 AVNMR
+187 AVGMR

-223 VQKASIIARLKLL
+223 SQKASIIARLKLL
-236 SAMNIAENRLP
+236 SSMNIAENRLP

-281 GKQAVTYSLSHLDF
+281 GKQAVTYSLEYLDF
-295 FEDHISILRDIM
+295 FEDHVNLLKEIM
-307 QKPNGIFLTTGP
+307 KKPNGIFLTTGP

-325 TTLYSILNELNN
+325 TTLYSILNELNT

-424 LDIGMEMFL
+424 LDIGIEMFL

-448 KLCPHCKKE
+448 KLCPSCKKE
-457 TELLEETKSGLKI
+457 SELSNEMREGLKVDELLK
-470 DTLLRL
+470 R
-476 YPVDK
+476 YPIDK
-481 IEVYEPNGCE
+481 ITTFEPHGCE

-510 DSRLKDEFES
+510 DNRVKDEFEKD
-520 NENFSDIGKLGYR
+520 ENFSDIGKLGYR
-533 SLKEDGILK
+533 SLREDGILK

-549 LNELSAL
+549 LSELGAL

>member
-1 MERIRTQIFHFG
+1 M
-13 TTRLEKL
+13 EKL
-20 FLAKHY
+20 FLDKGF

-33 KVYAVQKEYET
+33 KVNAVQKEYEG
-44 HIGTILLNW
+44 HIGNILLNW
-53 GVITQEQLLEV
+53 GIITQEQLLEV
-64 YSEYFSIALFN
+64 YSEYFSIPLFH
-75 RGNYGETHKVENSIP
+75 RAEFEESKKIETSIP
-90 NEFWLKYNLFPIVK
+90 NDFWLKYNLFPFNK
-104 NTDKISLLTDNPY
+104 EDKIIYLLTDNPY
-117 NIKIFAFIEQE
+117 NIKIFSFIEQE
-128 LNLETEIF
+128 LNLEIELF
-136 LANTQTLDEYKILYE
+136 LAITQNIDEYRMLYE
-151 EIDENSGIEYDEE
+151 EVDDSDGIEYDEE

-181 NAIFSR
+181 NAIFTR

-217 IERISA
+217 IERINA
-223 VQKASIIARLKLL
+223 GQKASIIARLKLL

-281 GKQAVTYSLSHLDF
+281 GKQAVTYSLAYLDF
-295 FEDHISILRDIM
+295 FEDHVQILRDIM

-325 TTLYSILNELNN
+325 TTLYSILNELNS

-448 KLCPHCKKE
+448 KLCPACKKE
-457 TELLEETKSGLKI
+457 AELSNESKEGLKVNK
-470 DTLLRL
+470 LLNL
-476 YPVDK
+476 YP
-481 IEVYEPNGCE
+481 IEEITVFEPNGCD

-510 DSRLKDEFES
+510 DNRLKDEFEK

-533 SLKEDGILK
+533 SLREDGILK

-549 LNELSAL
+549 LSELSAL

>member
-1 MERIRTQIFHFG
+1 ME
-13 TTRLEKL
+13 EL
-20 FLAKHY
+20 FLTKGY
-26 CTEIELE
+26 CTKEDLE
-33 KVYAVQKEYET
+33 KVAVVQQEYLGRT
-44 HIGTILLNW
+44 GSMLLNW
-53 GVITQEQLLEV
+53 GIITEEQLLNV
-64 YSEYFSIALFN
+64 YSEYFEILLFDKKK
-75 RGNYGETHKVENSIP
+75 YSVGEKVLTTIT
-90 NEFWLKYNLFPIVK
+90 NEFWIKHHLFPIKKDNNILYV
-104 NTDKISLLTDNPY
+104 ISDSPY
-117 NIKIFAFIEQE
+117 NTKVFSFLEQE
-128 LNLETEIF
+128 LGLEIELF
-136 LANTQTLDEYKILYE
+136 LAESSTLDEFQVLYE
-151 EIDENSGIEYDEE
+151 VIDDALGLEYDDE

-181 NAIFSR
+181 NAIFTK

-203 GMHVRFR
+203 GMHIRFR

-223 VQKASIIARLKLL
+223 LQKASIIARLKLL
-236 SAMNIAENRLP
+236 SSMNIAENRLP
-247 QDGRISIKVAGKD
+247 QDGRISIKVAGKS

-270 ADGESF
+270 GDGESF

-281 GKQAVTYSLSHLDF
+281 GKQAVTYSLGYLDF
-295 FEDHISILRDIM
+295 FDDHIELLRKIV
-307 QKPNGIFLTTGP
+307 KTPHGIFLTTGP

-412 HTNSALGAISRL
+412 HTNSALGAVSRL

-448 KLCPHCKKE
+448 KLCPACKVKS
-457 TELLEETKSGLKI
+457 ELSAEAREGLKI
-470 DTLLRL
+470 DQLLER
-476 YPVDK
+476 YPMEK
-481 IEVYEPNGCE
+481 ISPFEAKGCE

-510 DSRLKDEFES
+510 DNKLKVEFEK
-520 NENFSDIGKLGYR
+520 NENFTDIGKLGYR
-533 SLKEDGILK
+533 SLQEDATLK
-542 YLVGLTS
+542 YLSGLTS
-549 LNELSAL
+549 LQELSTL

>member
-1 MERIRTQIFHFG
+1 MEN
-13 TTRLEKL
+13 L
-20 FLAKHY
+20 FLKKGF
-26 CTEIELE
+26 CTESELE

-53 GVITQEQLLEV
+53 GVITQEQLLEI
-64 YSEYFSIALFN
+64 YSEYFDIPLMN
-75 RGNYGETHKVENSIP
+75 RNLYEDAQKIETSIP
-90 NEFWLKYNLFPIVK
+90 NEFFLKYNFFPVK
-104 NTDKISLLTDNPY
+104 KDIKKIYLITDNPF
-117 NIKIFAFIEQE
+117 NLDIFSFIEQE
-128 LNLETEIF
+128 LNLNIDIL
-136 LANTQTLDEYKILYE
+136 LANTQILDEYKVLYE
-151 EIDENSGIEYDEE
+151 EIDDNREIEYDEE

-181 NAIFSR
+181 NAIFTR

-217 IERISA
+217 IERITSA
-223 VQKASIIARLKLL
+223 QKASIIARLKLL
-236 SAMNIAENRLP
+236 SSMNIAENRLP

-281 GKQAVTYSLSHLDF
+281 GKQAVTYSLSHLEF

-307 QKPNGIFLTTGP
+307 KKPNGIFLTTGP

-325 TTLYSILNELNN
+325 TTLYSILNELNS

-457 TELLEETKSGLKI
+457 TSLLEETKNGLELDK
-470 DTLLRL
+470 LLKR
-476 YPVDK
+476 YPVEK
-481 IEVYEPNGCE
+481 IEIYEPKGCE
-491 ECNFTGY
+491 ACNFTGY

-510 DSRLKDEFES
+510 DNRLKYEFEK

-533 SLKEDGILK
+533 SLREDGILK

-549 LNELSAL
+549 LQELGML